1 MAETLLLSRTKLAT
15 FLACQRRFQLRYV
28 DKRPWPELP
37 LPEADEERL
46 GRGQQFHQLL
56 HRHFLGLPVESA
68 TVADRTVRGWWLTFE
83 KYKPA
88 LPTGRVLPELTLT
101 VPIGAHLLHGRF
113 DLLVIGEENGRPLA
127 HIFDWKTGRPQ
138 EETDLRHE
146 WQTRLY
152 LALLA
157 EGGQAL
163 WDHAN
168 IAAEQIS
175 ITYWY
180 VNEPDKPR
188 TIAYNQAWHSR
199 NWAEIQ
205 QIVSQIEA
213 QLADGSAAGTAD
225 GRWPLTDDW
234 SHCQSC
240 QYQAFCGRQAAG
252 SQTGDLADDGEPE
265 ILIETGL
272 EPELP

>member
-1 MAETLLLSRTKLAT
+1 MTPLLLSRTKLAT
-15 FLACQRRFQLRYV
+15 FLTCQRRFQLRYV
-28 DKRPWPELP
+28 ARRPWPELP

-68 TVADRTVRGWWLTFE
+68 AIADRAVRGWWLTFE

-88 LPTGRVLPELTLT
+88 LPHGRTLPELTLT
-101 VPIGAHLLHGRF
+101 VPIGEHLLHGRF
-113 DLLVIGEENGRPLA
+113 DLLVIGKENGRPLA

-163 WDHAN
+163 WGEEEVAL
-168 IAAEQIS
+168 EQIS

-188 TIAYNQAWHSR
+188 TIRYDQAWHSR

-205 QIVSQIEA
+205 AIVSQIEA
-213 QLADGSAAGTAD
+213 QLAEVTIWS
-225 GRWPLTDDW
+225 LTEDW
-234 SHCQSC
+234 AQCRVC
-240 QYQAFCGRQAAG
+240 TYQALCGRQESGHPA
-252 SQTGDLADDGEPE
+252 TGVSDDDELD
-265 ILIETGL
+265 ITLETVL